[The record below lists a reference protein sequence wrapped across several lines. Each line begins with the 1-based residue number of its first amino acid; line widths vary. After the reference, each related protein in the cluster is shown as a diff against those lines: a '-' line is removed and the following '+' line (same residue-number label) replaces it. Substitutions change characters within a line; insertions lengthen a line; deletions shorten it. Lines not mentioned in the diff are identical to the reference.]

1 MRRTA
6 RTSCRLDRHGE
17 REDAWVA
24 GERPRRRRPQEGRP
38 HLAFSLAVLTLL
50 IGLSVPAFWAT
61 PAQAAP
67 PGAFATHV
75 LADAEAVAG
84 WRVAFGRDERAPGFQ
99 AIAGGGQVAFGSEVK
114 GGFGLLGG
122 ARGLVGRAGS
132 QRYLEVTGT
141 LILQLRIGER
151 VRMRLGGEG
160 GEVWFDS
167 GQGGRAVLLGGW
179 LGATIDIVTF
189 RQSAIVLAPRVDVS
203 GFLAQLPVLPD
214 LSLAFSVGVGARY

>member
-1 MRRTA
+1 MFL
-6 RTSCRLDRHGE
+6 SGL
-17 REDAWVA
+17 AW
-24 GERPRRRRPQEGRP
+24 
-38 HLAFSLAVLTLL
+38 T
-50 IGLSVPAFWAT
+50 T
-61 PAQAAP
+61 PVSAAP

-75 LADAEAVAG
+75 LVDGEGVAG

-99 AIAGGGQVAFGSEVK
+99 AIAGGGQVAFGSEVT

-122 ARGLVGRAGS
+122 ARGLVGRAGN

-141 LILQLRIGER
+141 FILQLRIGDR

-160 GEVWFDS
+160 GEVWFDG

-179 LGATIDIVTF
+179 LGATIDVVTF

-203 GFLAQLPVLPD
+203 GFVAALPQLPD
-214 LSLAFSVGVGARY
+214 LSLAFSVGLGVRY